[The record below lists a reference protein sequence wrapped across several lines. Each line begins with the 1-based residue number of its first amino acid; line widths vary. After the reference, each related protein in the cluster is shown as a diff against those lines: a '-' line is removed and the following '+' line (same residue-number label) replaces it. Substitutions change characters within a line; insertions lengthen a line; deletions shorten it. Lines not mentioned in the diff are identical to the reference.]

1 MENSEVG
8 GKELMIWIRLSYKFS
23 GTDPKFWVV
32 WFASRGLNNEESLGF
47 VPFVIGEN
55 GWDSTAYTFGSL
67 SANMY

>member
-1 MENSEVG
+1 
-8 GKELMIWIRLSYKFS
+8 
-23 GTDPKFWVV
+23 V